1 MDPLAGKVS
10 DDVNIEVKKNRRKNS
25 KLLLR
30 NLFRIIVITILRGMV
45 VKVVR
50 ERDGY
55 VVEARL
61 VVIQMKTK
69 NKKEKKITNKFE

>member
-1 MDPLAGKVS
+1 
-10 DDVNIEVKKNRRKNS
+10 
-25 KLLLR
+25 
-30 NLFRIIVITILRGMV
+30 MV